1 MKTVLFMHGGSG
13 NHGCEAIVRCTAKI
27 IKQFVPDTLLSLWST
42 GKDEDIKYG
51 VDKVVDKLLAT
62 EEMNHKSLPFIF
74 AYIKEIIF
82 KKEKAMYDLFLKKL
96 FKDSVAISIGGDNY
110 CYPWSAKQGVELDA
124 IARKHCKKTVFWGC
138 SIDEESITDEVR
150 EDLKAFDLITAREQL
165 SYEIL
170 KKINPN
176 TIKVADPAF
185 LLDKKELPLPEGFLE
200 NNTVGINISPL
211 INDYQN
217 GESSIFENYVTLIN
231 GIINNTD
238 MNVCLVPH
246 VVWPYNDDLKAIDSL
261 YEVFK
266 TSGRVIKLGDYTCE
280 ELKGFISRCRFYI
293 GARTHSTIAAYSTCV
308 PTLVVGYSIK
318 SKGIAMDLF
327 GEHDKYVIPVQNLKS
342 SKDLLNAFN
351 YFIDNENQIKETLK
365 KVIPEYK
372 KLALS
377 AGQEISK
384 FY

>member
-1 MKTVLFMHGGSG
+1 MHGGSG
-13 NHGCEAIVRCTAKI
+13 NHGCEAIVRCTSKI
-27 IKQFVPDTLLSLWST
+27 IKEFVPKAELCLWST

-51 VDKVVDKLLAT
+51 VDKVVDKLLGTA
-62 EEMNHKSLPFIF
+62 EMNRKSLDFIF
-74 AYIKEIIF
+74 AYIKEIVF
-82 KKEKAMYDLFLKKL
+82 KRENAMYDLFLKKL
-96 FKDSVAISIGGDNY
+96 FKDAVVISVGGDNY
-110 CYPWSAKQGVELDA
+110 CYPWSAKQGAELDA
-124 IARKHCKKTVFWGC
+124 IARKYCKKTVFWGC
-138 SIDEESITDEVR
+138 SIDEESITDAVR

-176 TIKVADPAF
+176 TVKVADPAF

-217 GESSIFENYVTLIN
+217 GENSIFENYKTLIN
-231 GIINNTD
+231 GIINNTE
-238 MNVCLVPH
+238 MNVCLIPH
-246 VVWPYNDDLKAIDSL
+246 VVWPYNDDLKAIDGL
-261 YEVFK
+261 YELFK
-266 TSGRVIKLGDYTCE
+266 DSGRVIKLGDHTCE

-293 GARTHSTIAAYSTCV
+293 GARTHSTIAAYSTYV

-327 GEHDKYVIPVQNLKS
+327 GEHEKYVVPVQDLKGVN
-342 SKDLLNAFN
+342 DLLNAFN
-351 YFIDNENQIKETLK
+351 YFIENENQIKETLK

-372 KLALS
+372 KSALI
-377 AGQEISK
+377 AGKEVSK
-384 FY
+384 IY